1 MPEYIKIDKEIEIF
15 PGERVNILI
24 FMLNK
29 GWNVALKNIFINE
42 RIFAYRNK
50 KMLLLK

>member
-15 PGERVNILI
+15 PGERVNIFI

-29 GWNVALKNIFINE
+29 GWNVALKDITINV
-42 RIFAYRNK
+42 RYYASRNK
-50 KMLLLK
+50 KLLFK